1 MRKLLNILIKPI
13 GSARCDDRF
22 AQVAC
27 YVGSLLVLVLGI
39 LKLCRLGLDE
49 AHLFLGLLLVLC
61 LTMLGV
67 IGGTLVGPPE
77 KAE

>member
-1 MRKLLNILIKPI
+1 MRKLLHMLRRPI
-13 GSARCDDRF
+13 SSGRFDDRF

-61 LTMLGV
+61 LTTLGV
-67 IGGTLVGPPE
+67 IGGSLVGPAE